1 MSDIVEKIAQLNA
14 PQQQAVKTD
23 SKHVVVLAGA
33 GSGKTR
39 VLTHRIAWL
48 VETGQATP
56 HGVMAVT
63 FTNKAAREM
72 KSRVE
77 ELLPHQPYGMW
88 IGTFHGIAHRLLKAH
103 WRAVNLP
110 ENFQVLD
117 SDDQLRLVKRIIREL
132 AVPDDLIDAKQM
144 QWTING
150 YKDEGLRAQYVPET
164 ADVHLSWQRRI
175 YVAYEALCFRS
186 GLVDF
191 GELLL
196 RAHELWLNNPTVLAH
211 YQQQFQHVLVDEF
224 QDTNRIQY
232 AWLRVLCGDTV
243 GLTVVGDDDQ
253 SIYGWRGARVENIW
267 QIQDDYPDTEMVKL
281 EQNYRSTA
289 VILKAANAVI
299 SNNSKRL
306 GKDLWTEDD
315 GGEPIRLYAAY
326 NEQDEAGYIADS
338 IESQL
343 DGGVIASDVALLY
356 RSNAQSRV
364 LEEALIRGQ
373 IPYRIYGGV
382 RFYERLEVRNVLAY
396 LRLIA
401 NRNDDAAFERVIN
414 VPARGIGA
422 KSVELLRST
431 ARDEGCSLWDAT
443 LLLLQKGLLKG
454 RAGGSAHAFQELIKS
469 LDPQASE
476 SELTL
481 SALCKV
487 VIETTGLAQHFE
499 KEGADKA
506 RSRLENMQEVVNASR
521 NYEDVAGELT
531 PLDAFLSEAS
541 LDAGEGQAAEH
552 EDSVHL
558 MTLHAAKGLEFDH
571 VFIAGLEENLF
582 PHRMSLDVREGV
594 DEERRLCYVGITRAK
609 KHLCLTY
616 AESRR
621 LYGNDNRNRPSRFIE
636 EIPSELIEAVRPTLS
651 VKPTFSSM
659 GGRLAEPMPMAM
671 GQAGFQLGSAVRH
684 PIFGD
689 GIILAAAGAGANT
702 SVTVAFENEGT
713 KELMLQYAKLTAI

>member
-1 MSDIVEKIAQLNA
+1 MSEIVDKIAQLNP

-23 SKHVVVLAGA
+23 EKHVVVLAGA

-56 HGVMAVT
+56 HGVLAVT

-117 SDDQLRLVKRIIREL
+117 SDDQLRLVKRVIREL
-132 AVPDDLIDAKQM
+132 SVPDDLIDPKQM

-150 YKDEGLRAQYVPET
+150 FKDEGLRAQYVPET
-164 ADVHLSWQRRI
+164 ADVHLGWQRRI

-232 AWLRVLCGDTV
+232 AWLRVLCGDSV

-267 QIQDDYPDTEMVKL
+267 QIQEDYPDTELVKL
-281 EQNYRSTA
+281 EQNYRSTG

-306 GKDLWTEDD
+306 GKDLWTEDA

-338 IESQL
+338 IESQI

-364 LEEALIRGQ
+364 LEEALIRLQ

-422 KSVELLRST
+422 KSIELLRST

-443 LLLLQKGLLKG
+443 LLLIQKSALKG
-454 RAGGSAHAFQELIKS
+454 RAGASAHAFQQLIQS
-469 LDPQASE
+469 LDPQ
-476 SELTL
+476 L
-481 SALCKV
+481 SPREMVLSDLCKL

-521 NYEDVAGELT
+521 SYEGVSGELT

-541 LDAGEGQAAEH
+541 LDAGESQAAEH

-558 MTLHAAKGLEFDH
+558 MTLHAAKGLEFDQ
-571 VFIAGLEENLF
+571 VYIAGLEENLF
-582 PHRMSLDVREGV
+582 PHRMSLDTRNGV

-609 KHLCLTY
+609 KHLCLSY

-636 EIPSELIEAVRPTLS
+636 EIPAELIEAVRPTLRVS
-651 VKPTFSSM
+651 PSLSSM
-659 GGRLAEPMPMAM
+659 NSGLVEPMPLAM
-671 GQAGFQLGSAVRH
+671 GQAGFELGSSVRH

-689 GIILAAAGAGANT
+689 GVILAASGSGPNT

-713 KELMLQYAKLTAI
+713 KELMLQYAKLTAL